1 MSHSDDANLKVIISR
16 IQQRRGLKQELPQPL
31 RPGEIGFATDSRQV
45 YIGADTAD
53 AVSNTYNKQVV
64 FETTQN
70 AQDLTKSLANS
81 QIIKFEVPHIRFP
94 KGSGNFNSA
103 TKQISWNPTTSSTY
117 TISDGTTATRSV
129 FPANVTAPTSPL
141 VASIKQ
147 NLTNQPF
154 NAENLTVTIGGKKQ
168 AGDTDGAGASVNAAF
183 DYNFISSDNDDPT
196 SSGSASDHIIN
207 FRSAPANSEDVSIT
221 YYGNTHVISLLT
233 ATGAVTNGASTTGF
247 YVAKGIP
254 EWQKLDHNNIFVNG
268 EVGTG
273 YIGLEAK
280 HLDVVGKGSGIA
292 NVANVSVGT
301 VIAAKN
307 PSDASYFGGS
317 ATYDAS
323 KYSGTFVT
331 SSVAG
336 TEITFTSGTTV
347 LGFSPV
353 GNAANPNGAKEYVY
367 VEGLNTAGIT
377 EAGYLHQKIL
387 PIKNNAQDLTNSTF
401 VVDTPA
407 NAFTVARAVTS
418 AATDGS
424 TVTITGNTDGIVN
437 GMYVDFAGTDAG
449 QFTQNPYVVSDK
461 TGTNFKIT
469 AAGFTAVTDSS
480 TLSIVPFNNIT
491 RTNVVV
497 TSAKN
502 GLTSAQNVTF
512 STAVGTINSATS
524 TAVSNVTA
532 NAFEVASGVVA
543 FNDATGTFSPVLTN
557 ITANV
562 GVTTGV
568 TLKLAPASGV
578 VKTLNSAIAD
588 INAYGN
594 WLKASLIP
602 DSTDTTYV
610 RSSDQ
615 TEYLLFNEPGSAID
629 TWGNIGINLALA
641 DSLLTGAQHKYLKN
655 TKTVKIK
662 FEQWLK
668 TLMAEHE
675 PNVLS
680 NLYINDQYDPV
691 DQFPTYNLDI
701 NSTTGEID
709 FDGHEEAGNFSEL
722 VNKLYFEKTN
732 ANIKGLTTIKTNIE
746 LLTNEATAAS
756 SATAE
761 YSEPNAIT
769 LVTAGESPVSSLG
782 TDSTIIDTMM
792 VDYVID
798 ARLSGGLFYNKVGTL
813 QYTVNPN
820 ADGSYGAVIIQDVGT
835 EYSDSDVT
843 INDGVQFTG
852 HNNGAIVTA
861 GAFVVGSVYK
871 IVTPGTTDFTVIGST
886 DSVTGTTFTA
896 TGIGTGIGTATIS
909 SATVTISS
917 NVSISPTPGNVTMK
931 YITRRWKSF

>member
-1 MSHSDDANLKVIISR
+1 MAHSDDANLKVIISR

-94 KGSGNFNSA
+94 KGSGNFNGA

-117 TISDGTTATRSV
+117 TISDGTTASRTV
-129 FPANVTAPTSPL
+129 FPANVTAPGG
-141 VASIKQ
+141 VAGNASIKQ
-147 NLTNQPF
+147 NLTNSTF
-154 NAENLTVTIGGKKQ
+154 NAENLTVIIAGKKQ
-168 AGDTDGAGASVNAAF
+168 VGDEDGTGASVNAAF
-183 DYNFISSDNDDPT
+183 DYNFISG
-196 SSGSASDHIIN
+196 SGSASDHIIN
-207 FRSAPANSEDVSIT
+207 FRSAPANSEDVSIS
-221 YYGNTHVISLLT
+221 YYGNTQVISLLT
-233 ATGAVTNGASTTGF
+233 ATGVVTSGASTTGF

-254 EWQKLDHNNIFVNG
+254 EWQKLNHNNIFVNG

-301 VIAAKN
+301 VIASKN

-317 ATYDAS
+317 ATYNAAT
-323 KYSGTFVT
+323 YSGNFVT
-331 SSVAG
+331 STVGSG
-336 TEITFTSGTTV
+336 IITFTSGTTV
-347 LGFSPV
+347 LGLKHQ
-353 GNAANPNGAKEYVY
+353 GDAANPNGSQEYVY
-367 VEGLNTAGIT
+367 IEGLNTAGIT

-387 PIKNNAQDLTNSTF
+387 PIKNTTDVATASF
-401 VVDTPA
+401 IVDTPA

-418 AATDGS
+418 AVVS
-424 TVTITGNTDGIVN
+424 TNVVLTGNVDGLVV
-437 GMYVDFAGTDAG
+437 GGYVDFAGTHANTS
-449 QFTQNPYVVSDK
+449 QFIGLV
-461 TGTNFKIT
+461 GEIT
-469 AAGFTAVTDSS
+469 AKDLTSITVVNTGSAVTGPTADN
-480 TLSIVPFNNIT
+480 LSIVGFNNST
-491 RTNVVV
+491 KTNAVIV
-497 TSAKN
+497 SALN

-532 NAFEVASGVVA
+532 NAFEVASGDVA
-543 FNDATGTFSPVLTN
+543 ETVTGTFSPVLTN

-562 GVTTGV
+562 GVTPGV
-568 TLKLAPASGV
+568 TLRLAPASGI
-578 VKTLNSAIAD
+578 KTLNSAIAD
-588 INAYGN
+588 INTHGN
-594 WLKASLIP
+594 WIKASLIP

-629 TWGNIGINLALA
+629 TWSNIGINLALA

-655 TKTVKIK
+655 DKTVKVK
-662 FEQWLK
+662 FEEWLK
-668 TLMAEHE
+668 VLMAEYK

-680 NLYINDQYDPV
+680 TIYMNDQYESASP
-691 DQFPTYNLDI
+691 FPTYNLDI

-761 YSEPNAIT
+761 YSEPNSIT
-769 LVTAGESPVSSLG
+769 LVNNGVSAVSSLG

-792 VDYVID
+792 IDYVID
-798 ARLSGGLFYNKVGTL
+798 ARIGGGLFYNKIGTL
-813 QYTVNPN
+813 QYTANPN
-820 ADGSYGAVIIQDVGT
+820 ADGGNGTVIIQDVGT
-835 EYSDSDVT
+835 EYADSGVT
-843 INDGVQFTG
+843 INNGVQFTASMASG
-852 HNNGAIVTA
+852 
-861 GAFVVGSVYK
+861 
-871 IVTPGTTDFTVIGST
+871 
-886 DSVTGTTFTA
+886 
-896 TGIGTGIGTATIS
+896 
-909 SATVTISS
+909 TVTISS
-917 NVSISPTPGNVTMK
+917 NVSLSPTPGNVSMK

>member
-1 MSHSDDANLKVIISR
+1 MAHSDDANLKVIISR

-94 KGSGNFNSA
+94 KGSGNFNGA

-117 TISDGTTATRSV
+117 TISDGTTASRTV
-129 FPANVTAPTSPL
+129 FPANVTAPGG
-141 VASIKQ
+141 VAGNASIKQ
-147 NLTNQPF
+147 NLTNSTF
-154 NAENLTVTIGGKKQ
+154 NAENLTVIIAGKKQ
-168 AGDTDGAGASVNAAF
+168 VGDEDGTGASVNAAF
-183 DYNFISSDNDDPT
+183 DYNFISG
-196 SSGSASDHIIN
+196 SGSASDHIIN
-207 FRSAPANSEDVSIT
+207 FRSAPANSEDVSIS
-221 YYGNTHVISLLT
+221 YYGNTQVISLLT
-233 ATGAVTNGASTTGF
+233 ATGVVTSGASTTGF

-254 EWQKLDHNNIFVNG
+254 EWQKLNHNNIFVNG

-317 ATYDAS
+317 ATYNAAT
-323 KYSGTFVT
+323 YSGNFVT
-331 SSVAG
+331 STVGSG
-336 TEITFTSGTTV
+336 IITFTSGTTV
-347 LGFSPV
+347 LGLKHQ
-353 GNAANPNGAKEYVY
+353 GDAANPNGSQEYVY
-367 VEGLNTAGIT
+367 IEGLNTAGIT

-387 PIKNNAQDLTNSTF
+387 PIKNTTDVATASF
-401 VVDTPA
+401 IVDTPA

-418 AATDGS
+418 GTAGA

-437 GMYVDFAGTDAG
+437 GMYVDFAGTGAG
-449 QFTQNPYVVSDK
+449 QFTQNPYVVSAK
-461 TGTNFKIT
+461 TGTSFAITNAGEIT
-469 AAGFTAVTDSS
+469 AAVTDSS
-480 TLSIVPFNNIT
+480 TLSIVPFSNAS

-532 NAFEVASGVVA
+532 NTFEVASGVVLY
-543 FNDATGTFSPVLTN
+543 DATTGTFSPVLTN

-562 GVTTGV
+562 GVTPGV
-568 TLKLAPASGV
+568 TLRLAPASGI
-578 VKTLNSAIAD
+578 KTLNSAIAD
-588 INAYGN
+588 INTHGN
-594 WLKASLIP
+594 WIKASLIP

-629 TWGNIGINLALA
+629 TWSNIGINLALA

-655 TKTVKIK
+655 DKTVKVK
-662 FEQWLK
+662 FEEWLK
-668 TLMAEHE
+668 VLMAEYK

-680 NLYINDQYDPV
+680 TIYMNDQYDSASP
-691 DQFPTYNLDI
+691 FPTYNLDI

-761 YSEPNAIT
+761 YSEPNSIT
-769 LVTAGESPVSSLG
+769 LVNNGVSAVSSLG

-792 VDYVID
+792 IDYVID
-798 ARLSGGLFYNKVGTL
+798 ARIGGGLFYNKIGTL
-813 QYTVNPN
+813 QYTANPN
-820 ADGSYGAVIIQDVGT
+820 ADGGNGTVIIQDVGT
-835 EYSDSDVT
+835 EYADSGVT
-843 INDGVQFTG
+843 INNGVQFTASMASG
-852 HNNGAIVTA
+852 
-861 GAFVVGSVYK
+861 
-871 IVTPGTTDFTVIGST
+871 
-886 DSVTGTTFTA
+886 
-896 TGIGTGIGTATIS
+896 
-909 SATVTISS
+909 TVTISS
-917 NVSISPTPGNVTMK
+917 NVSLSPTPGNVSMK

>member
-1 MSHSDDANLKVIISR
+1 VSHSDDANLKVIISR

-53 AVSNTYNKQVV
+53 ATSNTYNKQVV

-81 QIIKFEVPHIRFP
+81 QIVKFEVPHIRFP

-117 TISDGTTATRSV
+117 TVSDGTTATRTV

-141 VASIKQ
+141 VSSINQ
-147 NLTNQPF
+147 NATNSTF
-154 NAENLTVTIGGKKQ
+154 NAENLTVTIGGKLQ
-168 AGDTDGAGASVNAAF
+168 TGDDDGTGATVNAAF
-183 DYNFISSDNDDPT
+183 DYNFISG
-196 SSGSASDHIIN
+196 SGPASDHIIN
-207 FRSAPANSEDVSIT
+207 FRSAPANSQDVSIT
-221 YYGNTHVISLLT
+221 YYGNTHVVALLT
-233 ATGAVTNGASTTGF
+233 TTVGVTNGATTTGF
-247 YVAKGIP
+247 YANKGIQD
-254 EWQKLDHNNIFVNG
+254 WQKLDHNNIFVNG

-273 YIGLEAK
+273 YIGLASK
-280 HLDVVGKGSGIA
+280 HIDVVGTGSGIA
-292 NVANVSVGT
+292 NIASITVGN

-307 PSDASYFGGS
+307 PSDVSYYGGS

-331 SSVAG
+331 STVAG

-347 LGFSPV
+347 LGLAHQGS
-353 GNAANPNGAKEYVY
+353 NPTNGSYEYVY
-367 VEGLNTAGIT
+367 IEGLNAAGIT

-387 PIKNNAQDLTNSTF
+387 PIKNTTDVATASF
-401 VVDTPA
+401 IVDTPA

-418 AATDGS
+418 TGSGATL
-424 TVTITGNTDGIVN
+424 TITGNVDGLAIGN
-437 GMYVDFAGTDAG
+437 YVDFAGTNATE
-449 QFTQNPYVVSDK
+449 FTSNPYA
-461 TGTNFKIT
+461 I
-469 AAGFTAVTDSS
+469 TAVTGTTFTVANTGS
-480 TLSIVPFNNIT
+480 TVTGDKADNLTVVPFNNAS

-502 GLTSAQNVTF
+502 GLTTAQNITF
-512 STAVGTINSATS
+512 STAVGTVTPAGTS
-524 TAVSNVTA
+524 TPVINAGA
-532 NAFEVASGVVA
+532 NTFEVASGDVA
-543 FNDATGTFSPVLTN
+543 ETVTGTFSPVLTA

-562 GVTTGV
+562 GVTPAV
-568 TLKLAPASGV
+568 TIRLAPASGD
-578 VKTLNSAIAD
+578 KTLNSAVAD
-588 INAYGN
+588 INAHGN
-594 WLKASLIP
+594 WIKASLIP
-602 DSTDTTYV
+602 GSTDTTYV

-615 TEYLLFNEPGSAID
+615 TEYVLFNDPNDGID
-629 TWGNIGINLALA
+629 SWGNLGINLALA
-641 DSLLTGAQHKYLKN
+641 DTLAVGSQHKYLKS
-655 TKTVKIK
+655 TKTVKAK
-662 FEQWLK
+662 FENWLK
-668 TLMAEHE
+668 LLTAEHE

-680 NLYINDQYDPV
+680 TVYMNDQYESGNP
-691 DQFPTYNLDI
+691 FPTYNLDI

-761 YSEPNAIT
+761 YSEPNSIT

-792 VDYVID
+792 IDYVID
-798 ARLSGGLFYNKVGTL
+798 ARMSGGLFYNKIGTL
-813 QYTVNPN
+813 QYTANPN
-820 ADGSYGAVIIQDVGT
+820 ADAGAGTVIIQDVGT
-835 EYSDSDVT
+835 EYGDSGVT
-843 INDGVQFTG
+843 INDGVQFT
-852 HNNGAIVTA
+852 A
-861 GAFVVGSVYK
+861 GIASG
-871 IVTPGTTDFTVIGST
+871 
-886 DSVTGTTFTA
+886 
-896 TGIGTGIGTATIS
+896 
-909 SATVTISS
+909 TVTVNS

>member
-1 MSHSDDANLKVIISR
+1 MAHSDDANLKVIISR

-53 AVSNTYNKQVV
+53 ATSSTYNKQVV

-117 TISDGTTATRSV
+117 TISDGTTATRTV
-129 FPANVTAPTSPL
+129 FPANVTAPGGNVSA
-141 VASIKQ
+141 ASINQ
-147 NLTNQPF
+147 NLTDSTF
-154 NAENLTVTIGGKKQ
+154 NAENLTVIIAGKTQ
-168 AGDTDGAGASVNAAF
+168 TGDDDGSGATVNAAF
-183 DYNFISSDNDDPT
+183 DYNFISG
-196 SSGSASDHIIN
+196 SGSASDHIIN
-207 FRSAPANSEDVSIT
+207 FRSAPANSEDVSIS
-221 YYGNTHVISLLT
+221 YYGNTQVISLLT
-233 ATGAVTNGASTTGF
+233 AAGAVTSGASTTGF
-247 YVAKGIP
+247 YTAKGIP

-280 HLDVVGKGSGIA
+280 HIDVVGTGSGIA
-292 NVANVSVGT
+292 NIASVT
-301 VIAAKN
+301 VGNIIAAKN
-307 PSDASYFGGS
+307 PSDVSLYGGS
-317 ATYDAS
+317 ATYDAA

-331 SSVAG
+331 STVGSSIV
-336 TEITFTSGTTV
+336 TFVSGTTV
-347 LGFSPV
+347 LGLKHQ
-353 GNAANPNGAKEYVY
+353 GDAANPNGSQEYVY
-367 VEGLNTAGIT
+367 IEGLNAAGIT

-387 PIKNNAQDLTNSTF
+387 PIKNTTDVATSTF
-401 VVDTPA
+401 IVDTPA
-407 NAFTVARAVTS
+407 NTFTVARAVTS
-418 AATDGS
+418 GAAGA
-424 TVTITGNTDGIVN
+424 TVTITSNTDGLAN
-437 GMYVDFAGTDAG
+437 GMYVDFAGTNATE
-449 QFTQNPYVVSDK
+449 FTQNPYIIGGK
-461 TGTNFKIT
+461 TGTTFTIT
-469 AAGFTAVTDSS
+469 NAGEITGAVADNLTV
-480 TLSIVPFNNIT
+480 VPFNDIS

-502 GLTSAQNVTF
+502 GLTTAQNVTF

-524 TAVSNVTA
+524 TAVI
-532 NAFEVASGVVA
+532 NADTNTFEVASGDVA
-543 FNDATGTFSPVLTN
+543 ETVTGTFSPVLTA

-562 GVTTGV
+562 GVSPGIL
-568 TLKLAPASGV
+568 LKLAPASGD
-578 VKTLNSAIAD
+578 KTLNSAIAD
-588 INAYGN
+588 INTYGN
-594 WLKASLIP
+594 WIKISTIP

-615 TEYLLFNEPGSAID
+615 TEYVLFNDPNDGISS
-629 TWGNIGINLALA
+629 WGNIGINLALA
-641 DSLLTGAQHKYLKN
+641 TNQKYLKSE
-655 TKTVKIK
+655 KTVKVK
-662 FEQWLK
+662 FEEWLK
-668 TLMAEHE
+668 TLVADSK

-680 NLYINDQYDPV
+680 TVYINNQYEPAKS
-691 DQFPTYNLDI
+691 FGTYDLDI

-769 LVTAGESPVSSLG
+769 LVNNGVSPVSSLG

-798 ARLSGGLFYNKVGTL
+798 AKMSGGLFYNKIGTL
-813 QYTVNPN
+813 QYSANPN

-835 EYSDSDVT
+835 EYADSGVT
-843 INDGVQFTG
+843 INEGVQFTG
-852 HNNGAIVTA
+852 HNDGSITTS
-861 GAFVVGSVYK
+861 GAFVTGSVYK
-871 IVTPGTTDFTVIGST
+871 IVTAGTTDFTAIGST
-886 DSVTGTTFTA
+886 DSVAGTTFTS
-896 TGIGTGIGTATIS
+896 TGAGTGTGTATIS

-917 NVSISPTPGNVTMK
+917 NVSISPTPGNVSMK

>member
-53 AVSNTYNKQVV
+53 ATSNTYNKQVV

-117 TISDGTTATRSV
+117 TISDGTTATRTV
-129 FPANVTAPTSPL
+129 FPANVTAPGGNVSN
-141 VASIKQ
+141 ASINQ
-147 NLTNQPF
+147 NLTNSTF
-154 NAENLTVTIGGKKQ
+154 NAENLTVIVAGKTQ
-168 AGDTDGAGASVNAAF
+168 AGDADGSGATVNAAF
-183 DYNFISSDNDDPT
+183 DYNFISG
-196 SSGSASDHIIN
+196 SGSASDHIIN
-207 FRSAPANSEDVSIT
+207 FRSAPANSEDVSIS
-221 YYGNTHVISLLT
+221 YYGNTQVISLLT
-233 ATGAVTNGASTTGF
+233 ATVPVTNGSGVTGF
-247 YVAKGIP
+247 YVTKGIP
-254 EWQKLDHNNIFVNG
+254 EWQKLNHTNIFVNG

-280 HLDVVGKGSGIA
+280 HIDVVGTGSSIA
-292 NVANVSVGT
+292 NIASVTVGN

-307 PSDASYFGGS
+307 PSDVSLYGGS

-331 SSVAG
+331 STVGSGIV
-336 TEITFTSGTTV
+336 TFVSGTTV
-347 LGFSPV
+347 LGLKHQ
-353 GNAANPNGAKEYVY
+353 GDAANPNGSQEYVY
-367 VEGLNTAGIT
+367 IEGLNLAGIS

-387 PIKNNAQDLTNSTF
+387 PIKDTTDVATSTF
-401 VVDTPA
+401 IVDTPA
-407 NAFTVARAVTS
+407 NTFTVARAVTS
-418 AATDGS
+418 GAADP
-424 TVTITGNTDGIVN
+424 TVIITSNTDGLAN
-437 GMYVDFAGTDAG
+437 GMYVDFAGTGDG
-449 QFTQNPYVVSDK
+449 EFTQNPYIIANK
-461 TGTNFKIT
+461 TGTTFTITNAGEIT
-469 AAGFTAVTDSS
+469 AAVTDSS
-480 TLSIVPFNNIT
+480 TLSIVPFNDAS

-502 GLTSAQNVTF
+502 GLTTAQNVTF

-524 TAVSNVTA
+524 TAVINAGA
-532 NAFEVASGVVA
+532 NTFEVASGDVA
-543 FNDATGTFSPVLTN
+543 ESVTGTFSPVLTA

-562 GVTTGV
+562 GVTPGV
-568 TLKLAPASGV
+568 TLRLAPASG

-588 INAYGN
+588 INTYGN
-594 WLKASLIP
+594 WIKASTIP
-602 DSTDTTYV
+602 NSTDTTYV

-615 TEYLLFNEPGSAID
+615 TEYILFNDPNDGID

-641 DSLLTGAQHKYLKN
+641 TNHKYLKHE
-655 TKTVKIK
+655 KTVKVK
-662 FEQWLK
+662 FEEWLK
-668 TLMAEHE
+668 TLVADSKT
-675 PNVLS
+675 NVLS
-680 NLYINDQYDPV
+680 TVYINNQYEPAKS
-691 DQFPTYNLDI
+691 FGTYDLDI

-756 SATAE
+756 SSTLE
-761 YSEPNAIT
+761 YSEPNAISLT
-769 LVTAGESPVSSLG
+769 ETSTPVPVSSLG

-798 ARLSGGLFYNKVGTL
+798 ARMAGGLFYNKIGTL
-813 QYTVNPN
+813 QYSANPN
-820 ADGSYGAVIIQDVGT
+820 ADSGAGIVVIQDLGT
-835 EYSDSDVT
+835 EYGDSGVT
-843 INDGVQFTG
+843 INDGVQFT
-852 HNNGAIVTA
+852 AA
-861 GAFVVGSVYK
+861 
-871 IVTPGTTDFTVIGST
+871 
-886 DSVTGTTFTA
+886 
-896 TGIGTGIGTATIS
+896 IS
-909 SATVTISS
+909 SGTVTV
-917 NVSISPTPGNVTMK
+917 NAACTISPTPSNVSMK

>member
-53 AVSNTYNKQVV
+53 ATSNTYNKQVV

-117 TISDGTTATRSV
+117 TISDGTTATRTV
-129 FPANVTAPTSPL
+129 FPTNVTAPGGVPAN
-141 VASIKQ
+141 ASINQ
-147 NLTNQPF
+147 NLTNSTF
-154 NAENLTVTIGGKKQ
+154 NAENLTVIVAGKTQ
-168 AGDTDGAGASVNAAF
+168 AGDDDGSGATVNAAF
-183 DYNFISSDNDDPT
+183 DYNFISG
-196 SSGSASDHIIN
+196 SGSSSDHIIN
-207 FRSAPANSEDVSIT
+207 FRSAPANSEDVSIS
-221 YYGNTHVISLLT
+221 YYGNTQVISLLT
-233 ATGAVTNGASTTGF
+233 ASGAVTNGASTQGF

-254 EWQKLDHNNIFVNG
+254 EWQKLNHNNIFVNG

-280 HLDVVGKGSGIA
+280 HIDVVGTGSGIA
-292 NVANVSVGT
+292 NIASVTVGN

-307 PSDASYFGGS
+307 PSDVSLYGGS
-317 ATYDAS
+317 ATYDAA

-331 SSVAG
+331 STVGSGIV
-336 TEITFTSGTTV
+336 TFVSGTTV
-347 LGFSPV
+347 LGLKHQ
-353 GNAANPNGAKEYVY
+353 GNVTNTNGSQEYVY
-367 VEGLNTAGIT
+367 IEGLNAAGIS

-387 PIKNNAQDLTNSTF
+387 PIKNTTDVATSTF
-401 VVDTPA
+401 IVDTPA
-407 NAFTVARAVTS
+407 NTFTVARDVTS
-418 AATDGS
+418 TGSGATL
-424 TVTITGNTDGIVN
+424 TITGNVDGLTATTS
-437 GMYVDFAGTDAG
+437 YVDFAGTNATE
-449 QFTQNPYVVSDK
+449 FTSNPYQV
-461 TGTNFKIT
+461 
-469 AAGFTAVTDSS
+469 TAVTGGTFTVANTGGTVTGDKADNL
-480 TLSIVPFNNIT
+480 TVVPFNDAS

-502 GLTSAQNVTF
+502 GLTTAQNVTF

-524 TAVSNVTA
+524 TAVINAGA
-532 NAFEVASGVVA
+532 NTFEVASGDVA
-543 FNDATGTFSPVLTN
+543 ESVTGTFSPVLTA

-562 GVTTGV
+562 GVTPGV
-568 TLKLAPASGV
+568 TLRLAPASGD
-578 VKTLNSAIAD
+578 KTLNSAIAD
-588 INAYGN
+588 INTYGN
-594 WLKASLIP
+594 WIKASTIP
-602 DSTDTTYV
+602 NSTDTTYV

-615 TEYLLFNEPGSAID
+615 TEYVLFNDPNDGISSWE
-629 TWGNIGINLALA
+629 NIGINLALA
-641 DSLLTGAQHKYLKN
+641 TNQKYLKHE
-655 TKTVKIK
+655 KTVKVK
-662 FEQWLK
+662 FEEWLK
-668 TLMAEHE
+668 TLVADSK

-680 NLYINDQYDPV
+680 TVYINNQYEPAKS
-691 DQFPTYNLDI
+691 FGTYDLDI

-756 SATAE
+756 SSTLE
-761 YSEPNAIT
+761 YSEPNAISLT
-769 LVTAGESPVSSLG
+769 ETSTPVAVSSLG

-798 ARLSGGLFYNKVGTL
+798 ARISGGLFYNKIGTL
-813 QYTVNPN
+813 QYSANPN
-820 ADGSYGAVIIQDVGT
+820 ADSGAGTVVIQDLGT
-835 EYSDSDVT
+835 EYGDSGVT
-843 INDGVQFTG
+843 INDGVQFTA
-852 HNNGAIVTA
+852 AISS
-861 GAFVVGSVYK
+861 G
-871 IVTPGTTDFTVIGST
+871 TVIVNAACT
-886 DSVTGTTFTA
+886 
-896 TGIGTGIGTATIS
+896 
-909 SATVTISS
+909 
-917 NVSISPTPGNVTMK
+917 ISPTPSNVSMK

>member
-117 TISDGTTATRSV
+117 TISDGTTATRTV
-129 FPANVTAPTSPL
+129 FPANVTVPVSGNA
-141 VASIKQ
+141 ASINQ
-147 NLTNQPF
+147 NLTNNPF
-154 NAENLTVTIGGKKQ
+154 NAENLTVTIGGEKQ
-168 AGDTDGAGASVNAAF
+168 AGDTDGVGASVNAAF
-183 DYNFISSDNDDPT
+183 DYNFISG
-196 SSGSASDHIIN
+196 SGSASDHIIN

-233 ATGAVTNGASTTGF
+233 AAGAVTNGASTTGF

-347 LGFSPV
+347 LGFSLV

-401 VVDTPA
+401 VVETPA

-418 AATDGS
+418 AATAGS
-424 TVTITGNTDGIVN
+424 TVTITGNTDGIVD
-437 GMYVDFAGTDAG
+437 GMYVDFAGTGAG
-449 QFTQNPYVVSDK
+449 EFTQNPYVVSARSS
-461 TGTNFKIT
+461 TSFAITN
-469 AAGFTAVTDSS
+469 AGEVATAVTDSS
-480 TLSIVPFNNIT
+480 TLSIVPFNNAS
-491 RTNVVV
+491 RTNAVV

-532 NAFEVASGVVA
+532 NAFEVASGDVA
-543 FNDATGTFSPVLTN
+543 ETVTGTFSPVLTN

-568 TLKLAPASGV
+568 TLKLAPASGD
-578 VKTLNSAIAD
+578 KTLNSAIAD
-588 INAYGN
+588 INTYGN

-655 TKTVKIK
+655 SKTVKIK

-668 TLMAEHE
+668 TLMAEYE

-680 NLYINDQYDPV
+680 NLYINDQYETV

-761 YSEPNAIT
+761 YSEPNSIT

-792 VDYVID
+792 IDYVID
-798 ARLSGGLFYNKVGTL
+798 ARMSGGLFYNKVGTL
-813 QYTVNPN
+813 QYTANPN
-820 ADGSYGAVIIQDVGT
+820 ADGGNGTVIIQDVGT
-835 EYSDSDVT
+835 EYSDSGVT
-843 INDGVQFTG
+843 INDGVQFT
-852 HNNGAIVTA
+852 A
-861 GAFVVGSVYK
+861 GIASG
-871 IVTPGTTDFTVIGST
+871 
-886 DSVTGTTFTA
+886 
-896 TGIGTGIGTATIS
+896 
-909 SATVTISS
+909 TVTVNS

>member
-117 TISDGTTATRSV
+117 TISDGTTATRTV
-129 FPANVTAPTSPL
+129 FPANVTVPVSGNA
-141 VASIKQ
+141 ASINQ
-147 NLTNQPF
+147 NLTNNPF
-154 NAENLTVTIGGKKQ
+154 NAENLTVTIGGEKQ
-168 AGDTDGAGASVNAAF
+168 AGDTDGVGASVNAAF
-183 DYNFISSDNDDPT
+183 DYNFISG
-196 SSGSASDHIIN
+196 SGSASDHIIN

-233 ATGAVTNGASTTGF
+233 AAGAVTNGASTTGF

-347 LGFSPV
+347 LGFSLV

-401 VVDTPA
+401 VVETPA

-418 AATDGS
+418 EVVS
-424 TVTITGNTDGIVN
+424 TNVILTGDVAGLLV
-437 GMYVDFAGTDAG
+437 GGHVDFAGTHANIA
-449 QFTQNPYVVSDK
+449 QFTGLV
-461 TGTNFKIT
+461 GEIT
-469 AAGFTAVTDSS
+469 AANATSITVANTSSAVTGPTADN
-480 TLSIVPFNNIT
+480 LNIVGFNNST
-491 RTNVVV
+491 KANVVV
-497 TSAKN
+497 ASAKN

-512 STAVGTINSATS
+512 STAVGTVTPAGTS

-532 NAFEVASGVVA
+532 NAFEVASGDVA
-543 FNDATGTFSPVLTN
+543 ETVTGTFSPVLTN

-568 TLKLAPASGV
+568 TLKLAPASGD
-578 VKTLNSAIAD
+578 KTLNSAIAD
-588 INAYGN
+588 INTYGN

-655 TKTVKIK
+655 SKTVKIK

-668 TLMAEHE
+668 TLMAEYK

-680 NLYINDQYDPV
+680 NLYINDQYETV

-761 YSEPNAIT
+761 YSEPNSIT
-769 LVTAGESPVSSLG
+769 LVTAGESTVSSLG

-792 VDYVID
+792 IDYVID
-798 ARLSGGLFYNKVGTL
+798 ARMSGGLFYNKVGTL
-813 QYTVNPN
+813 QYTANPN
-820 ADGSYGAVIIQDVGT
+820 ADGGNGTVIIQDVGT
-835 EYSDSDVT
+835 EYSDSGVT
-843 INDGVQFTG
+843 INDGVQFT
-852 HNNGAIVTA
+852 A
-861 GAFVVGSVYK
+861 GIASG
-871 IVTPGTTDFTVIGST
+871 
-886 DSVTGTTFTA
+886 
-896 TGIGTGIGTATIS
+896 
-909 SATVTISS
+909 TVTVNS